1 MEFDF
6 TLPGLGKP
14 KSSRPKKVAE
24 AIKNELSI
32 LLLQK
37 VADPR
42 LQQVSISQVKVAP
55 DLKRAK
61 VYYVIPAGTDW
72 RKVQKGL
79 EKARGFFRSQLAAA
93 MNLRYTPDLVFFYD
107 RKNEETE
114 RLDEIFR
121 QIAAEEKKT
130 DDDAV

>member
-14 KSSRPKKVAE
+14 ESSRPKRVAE

-37 VADPR
+37 VGDPR
-42 LQQVSISQVKVAP
+42 LQEVSISQVEISP

-61 VYYVIPAGTDW
+61 VYFVVPPG
-72 RKVQKGL
+72 RKVGNAKKGL
-79 EKARGFFRSQLAAA
+79 EKARGFLRSQLAAR
-93 MNLRYTPDLVFFYD
+93 MNLRYTPDLIFYHD
-107 RKNEETE
+107 RHNEETQ
-114 RLDEIFR
+114 RLDEVFR
-121 QIAAEEKKT
+121 QIAEDKKT
-130 DDDAV
+130 DDEPA

>member
-14 KSSRPKKVAE
+14 ESSRPKRVAE

-37 VADPR
+37 VGDPR
-42 LQQVSISQVKVAP
+42 LRDVSITKVEITP

-61 VYYVIPAGTDW
+61 VYFVLPAGGNVG
-72 RKVQKGL
+72 KAKKGL
-79 EKARGFFRSQLAAA
+79 EKARGFLRSQLAAR
-93 MNLRYTPDLVFFYD
+93 MNLRYTPELVFFHD
-107 RKNEETE
+107 RHNEKTV
-114 RLDEIFR
+114 RLDELFR
-121 QIAAEEKKT
+121 QIAEEKKT
-130 DDDAV
+130 DDDPV